1 MTVRPPTLRD
11 KRRYL
16 LVRVDPPGT
25 PIDQKELYHAIAD
38 AVTSLFGDVVA
49 AIMVQAVICAEGDRH
64 IVIRCRRGTER
75 ELAIALST
83 ITACRDTRIALRIV
97 AASGTIE
104 SLRERLRRKAGG
116 RAAATGAVSD
126 EACPAEQ
133 APADETSGAESAD
146 NGASVPPAGM
156 VPDSAGDAVP
166 CRPSGV
172 HSIGGRD
179 YLLSYCDGQKVDVIE
194 KGFKNT
200 HRLFLIRSDLEDS

>member
-25 PIDQKELYHAIAD
+25 PIDQKELYYAISD
-38 AVTSLFGDVVA
+38 AVTSLFGDAVA
-49 AIMVQAVICAEGDRH
+49 AVIVQAVICAEGDRH

-104 SLRERLRRKAGG
+104 SLRERLRQKVNG
-116 RAAATGAVSD
+116 RAVVIGATEMS
-126 EACPAEQ
+126 PAE
-133 APADETSGAESAD
+133 ESAD
-146 NGASVPPAGM
+146 NGKTHATSVTDTIPGHPGAE
-156 VPDSAGDAVP
+156 
-166 CRPSGV
+166 CT
-172 HSIGGRD
+172 IGEKE
-179 YLLSYCDGQKVDVIE
+179 YLIAHCDGQKVDVIE

-200 HRLFLIRSDLEDS
+200 HRLFLTRSDLEES

>member
-25 PIDQKELYHAIAD
+25 QIDQKELYYLVAD
-38 AVTSLFGDVVA
+38 AVTSLFGDAVA
-49 AIMVQAVICAEGDRH
+49 AVMVQAVICAEGDRH

-83 ITACRDTRIALRIV
+83 ITACRDIRIALRII

-104 SLRERLRRKAGG
+104 SLRERLRQNAGG
-116 RAAATGAVSD
+116 RQKPAPVPVDTDEVCPPDGTGASGTLP
-126 EACPAEQ
+126 ASPAEVT
-133 APADETSGAESAD
+133 PPGA
-146 NGASVPPAGM
+146 AGGNLQE
-156 VPDSAGDAVP
+156 PIPGEHRIDGKE
-166 CRPSGV
+166 
-172 HSIGGRD
+172 
-179 YLLSYCDGQKVDVIE
+179 YLVTQCDGQKVDVIE

-200 HRLFLIRSDLEDS
+200 HRLFLTRSDLEEP

>member
-25 PIDQKELYHAIAD
+25 PIDQKELYYAISD
-38 AVTSLFGDVVA
+38 AVTSLFGDTVA

-83 ITACRDTRIALRIV
+83 ITACRDTRIALRII

-104 SLRERLRRKAGG
+104 SLRERLRQKAAG
-116 RAAATGAVSD
+116 RAAAPDSTGVC
-126 EACPAEQ
+126 EAPS
-133 APADETSGAESAD
+133 PADGD
-146 NGASVPPAGM
+146 NKGMPLASPGSTATDAGT
-156 VPDSAGDAVP
+156 PGEQDFLP
-166 CRPSGV
+166 
-172 HSIGGRD
+172 GGRVID
-179 YLLSYCDGQKVDVIE
+179 GKEYIGTYCDGQKVDVIE

-200 HRLFLIRSDLEDS
+200 HRLFLTRSDLEES

>member
-25 PIDQKELYHAIAD
+25 TIDQKELYYLVAD
-38 AVTSLFGDVVA
+38 AVTSLFGDAVA

-104 SLRERLRRKAGG
+104 SLRERLRQKADG
-116 RAAATGAVSD
+116 RQKS
-126 EACPAEQ
+126 
-133 APADETSGAESAD
+133 APVSAD
-146 NGASVPPAGM
+146 ADDAYPVEGTEGSEAVPGASEIPA
-156 VPDSAGDAVP
+156 PDA
-166 CRPSGV
+166 SGRGV
-172 HSIGGRD
+172 QESLPDEHTIDGKE
-179 YLLSYCDGQKVDVIE
+179 YLVMNCDGQKVDVIE
-194 KGFKNT
+194 KGFKNA
-200 HRLFLIRSDLEDS
+200 HRLFLTRSDLEEP

>member
-16 LVRVDPPGT
+16 LVRVDPPGIT
-25 PIDQKELYHAIAD
+25 IDQKELYYLVAD
-38 AVTSLFGDVVA
+38 AVTSLFGDAVA
-49 AIMVQAVICAEGDRH
+49 AIMIQAVICAEGDRH

-104 SLRERLRRKAGG
+104 SLRERLRQKAGG
-116 RAAATGAVSD
+116 RQKSAPGSADAD
-126 EACPAEQ
+126 EAYPAEG
-133 APADETSGAESAD
+133 TGS
-146 NGASVPPAGM
+146 SV
-156 VPDSAGDAVP
+156 AVP
-166 CRPSGV
+166 VSSDVPAPDAAGGGV
-172 HSIGGRD
+172 PESLPGEHTIDGKE
-179 YLLSYCDGQKVDVIE
+179 YLVMNCDGQKVDVIE

-200 HRLFLIRSDLEDS
+200 HRLFLTRSDLEEP